1 MRFAMPLCFSVIA
14 AAVLAGPAHSEGADD
29 SLRIYAVHIVRTP
42 KESWTGI
49 GVYLGRGIVITA
61 AHVAGLGIWRRPRVE
76 IDGQDLPTDVLKDG
90 HFQSVDLTLLSVDV
104 RQLPVSLGLRRM
116 PLCQKSPWVG
126 EPVIVA
132 TPEGVGRSYV
142 MSPTQLPPGIP
153 AQYQTVIRYVAGTGD
168 SGSGVFDANKKC
180 LLGIIT
186 RKISGN
192 QIRQENGDDVKEQ
205 HDVAKYFV
213 PASTIADFIP
223 PDVRSPE

>member
-1 MRFAMPLCFSVIA
+1 MRFAMPLCFGVIA
-14 AAVLAGPAHSEGADD
+14 TAVLAVPAHPQDADD

-42 KESWTGI
+42 KESWTGV

-61 AHVAGLGIWRRPRVE
+61 AHVAGLGIWRNPRVE

-90 HFQSVDLTLLSVDV
+90 HFHGVDLTLLFVDMP
-104 RQLPVSLGLRRM
+104 QLPVSLGLRRM
-116 PLCQKSPWVG
+116 PLCQTSPWVG

-132 TPEGVGRSYV
+132 TPEGVARSYV
-142 MSPTQLPPGIP
+142 MSPRLLPPGVP
-153 AQYQTVIRYVAGTGD
+153 KYQSVIRYVAETGD

-192 QIRQENGDDVKEQ
+192 QIRQENGPAITEQ

-213 PASTIADFIP
+213 PASEIANFIP
-223 PDVRSPE
+223 SDVRF